1 MEKVTGGAKEAIQ
14 QNLGP
19 AASAKMMVLKRE
31 ETDTAEGR
39 GGGAREKWKKS
50 CALKRLGH

>member
-1 MEKVTGGAKEAIQ
+1 MTGGAKEAIQ